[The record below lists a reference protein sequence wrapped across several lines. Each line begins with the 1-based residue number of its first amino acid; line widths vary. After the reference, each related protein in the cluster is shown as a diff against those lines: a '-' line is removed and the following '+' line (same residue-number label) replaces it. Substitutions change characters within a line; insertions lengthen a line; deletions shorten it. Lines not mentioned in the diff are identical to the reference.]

1 MGAMSLPRDFKE
13 FLRSFHSRG
22 VEYLLVGGHAVAQH
36 GHPRL
41 TNDLDVWI
49 GRSPQNAER
58 VLSALRDFGFA
69 SLKLDLASL
78 QQPDQVIQLGV
89 APLRIDILTSLSGVE
104 FAECWASRVEVVLD
118 GVPVHVIDARN
129 LKANKR
135 ATGRPR
141 DLDDLERLP

>member
-1 MGAMSLPRDFKE
+1 
-13 FLRSFHSRG
+13 
-22 VEYLLVGGHAVAQH
+22 VAQH
-36 GHPRL
+36 GHARF

-49 GRSPQNAER
+49 ARSPQNAER

-69 SLKLDLASL
+69 SLKLDTASL
-78 QQPDQVIQLGV
+78 QQPDQIIQLGV
-89 APLRIDILTSLSGVE
+89 APLRIDILTSISGVE
-104 FAECWASRVEVVLD
+104 FAECWAARMEAVID

-129 LKANKR
+129 LKVNKR

>member
-1 MGAMSLPRDFKE
+1 MGAMSLPPDFKE

-22 VEYLLVGGHAVAQH
+22 VEYLLIGGHAVAIH
-36 GHPRL
+36 GHSRL

-49 GRSPQNAER
+49 ARSPANAER
-58 VLSALRDFGFA
+58 VLAALRDFGFS
-69 SLKLDLASL
+69 SLKLQPADL

-89 APLRIDILTSLSGVE
+89 APLRIDILTSVSGVD
-104 FAECWASRVEVVLD
+104 FAECWPSRQEAVLD
-118 GVPVHVIDARN
+118 GVPVHVIDARS